1 MARSIFFSHFLRGI
15 RHNDKFWQQ
24 WAIQFFKFCL
34 IRFLITENPYFQ
46 NLFNQHRTVTVCVET
61 WVYMRCIIAA
71 EVLVLTNTYRLLFYG
86 KSVSNITQSLD
97 CAAFF
102 KWCCII
108 HPIYI
113 CSEWFTFCILV
124 MASLAT
130 SVFLVHV
137 PVLKATKEL
146 G

>member
-1 MARSIFFSHFLRGI
+1 M
-15 RHNDKFWQQ
+15 
-24 WAIQFFKFCL
+24 
-34 IRFLITENPYFQ
+34 
-46 NLFNQHRTVTVCVET
+46 
-61 WVYMRCIIAA
+61 
-71 EVLVLTNTYRLLFYG
+71 VLTNTYRLLFYG

-146 G
+146 RQLNTPFRNASDYKF